1 MAAPV
6 NAAFSLAEKP
16 IWFGPASKMGDKAL
30 VSADK
35 MPCCSP
41 KFCWQLAIRF
51 WKKACCEFERL
62 FICCDGP
69 HMVSY
74 SSPCAIDSLASAHIP
89 SVHADFPDNMQRR
102 VVCGRPCNGWHPTYR
117 DRGHNESFWAKKAQH
132 DLDFQPA

>member
-35 MPCCSP
+35 MP
-41 KFCWQLAIRF
+41 
-51 WKKACCEFERL
+51 CCEFERL